1 MTEFIKY
8 LSLKKDESGDNLY
21 FISDETT
28 KRELHR
34 YNLNN
39 EELIQV
45 TNEKEN
51 VKNFW
56 HVDEGLLIATDYNGN
71 EREQLTY
78 IKNGSV
84 QKITDDGDY
93 YHHYG
98 VYMKDHFIFLRNHH
112 DGKDFDLVKYSQG
125 QLEVMATFERPT
137 SIVSKFDDEKIILSQ
152 QVNNIDKE
160 IYLFNIH
167 TGSIKK
173 HHYRLGVF
181 QTTVL

>member
-1 MTEFIKY
+1 
-8 LSLKKDESGDNLY
+8 
-21 FISDETT
+21 
-28 KRELHR
+28 
-34 YNLNN
+34 
-39 EELIQV
+39 

-125 QLEVMATFERPT
+125 QLEVIDTCKNST
-137 SIVSKFDDEKIILSQ
+137 TILTIFDDVKIKQSHK
-152 QVNNIDKE
+152 VNNIDKE
-160 IYLFNIH
+160 IEFIRID
-167 TGSIKK
+167 TGEYKK
-173 HHYRLGVF
+173 TPL
-181 QTTVL
+181 